1 MSYKVFL
8 KHTHP
13 LFLLLSVI
21 FAPMS
26 ATADEV
32 VFDSDVHAAI
42 DLLLETTP
50 AAKELAA
57 TAKGALVFPNVT
69 KAGFLVGIQYGNGAL
84 IKRKQG
90 GGYYISKYYSLKSG
104 SYGFQAGVQHF
115 GYAMLLM
122 TDTAIEHI
130 ETSSGWEVGVGP
142 TVVAVDEGAAKTF
155 TTTTKHSDIY
165 AFTFGQEGLM
175 AGMGLQGT
183 KITRMNK

>member
-1 MSYKVFL
+1 MNYKI
-8 KHTHP
+8 
-13 LFLLLSVI
+13 LLLLLGVM
-21 FAPMS
+21 FVTTS
-26 ATADEV
+26 ATAD
-32 VFDSDVHAAI
+32 DDAAALDNDVRAAI
-42 DLLLETTP
+42 ELLVETTP

-69 KAGFLVGIQYGNGAL
+69 KAGFLVGVQYGNGAL

-122 TDTAIEHI
+122 TDTAVEYI

-142 TVVAVDEGAAKTF
+142 TIVAVDEGAAKTF
-155 TTTTKHSDIY
+155 TTTTTDDDIY